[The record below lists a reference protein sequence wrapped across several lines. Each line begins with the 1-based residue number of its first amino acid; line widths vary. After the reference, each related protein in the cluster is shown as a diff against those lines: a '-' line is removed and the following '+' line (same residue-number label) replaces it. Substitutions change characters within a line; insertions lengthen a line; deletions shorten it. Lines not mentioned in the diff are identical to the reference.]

1 MTSHKLVETIMNT
14 EFSFQS
20 KFAKEKKKTEIQM
33 EEMFSC
39 KNNVSNLLKV
49 FLNMTAKRVYS
60 LKMIKNIHKVF
71 LKKKRK

>member
-1 MTSHKLVETIMNT
+1 MLRK
-14 EFSFQS
+14 
-20 KFAKEKKKTEIQM
+20 KRKKTEIQM

-71 LKKKRK
+71 LKKKEKKRK